1 MRSHPRRAVLRRFL
15 DEPGAVGDGD
25 HGHIAACPQCGR
37 RLEGLRA
44 AAAVAGQALGGP
56 VPGVDPLPALR
67 QLRAGETRI
76 VPPKPRPLDRLR
88 DRAAMARRRSLRVGA
103 VGAVVV
109 VAMGTLVATGV
120 AGNLVQIFQPESF
133 TPVSVNLTSFTS
145 LPDLSG
151 FGSLKVLEK
160 PTVTETASAASAAAI
175 SGLPEL
181 VAGNFPASVKDTTA
195 YLVATQGSGSFTFHS
210 ATAAGTAGKL
220 GKALPA
226 LPAGLDGA
234 TLTLTGGPA
243 VVEFAGSQSLSGLAG
258 LIPGGTGSLGSLK
271 IAHGAAPAAG
281 GPVATPA
288 AGARTRSK
296 LRSLLGG
303 GAVSVPQVVVVE
315 MKPPTL
321 YSNGPSVSDFENALL
336 SMPGVPASV
345 ASQIRSLGDRSSTM
359 PIPIP
364 TSLASSSAVSINGA
378 PGLLVGDS
386 TGIASAVMWQSHGLL
401 YAVAGSLTDQ
411 QVVAIARSLH

>member
-15 DEPGAVGDGD
+15 DEPDAVDDGER
-25 HGHIAACPQCGR
+25 GHIAACPRCGR
-37 RLEGLRA
+37 RLQGLRA
-44 AAAVAGQALGGP
+44 TAAVAGQALGGP
-56 VPGVDPLPALR
+56 VPAVDPIPALR
-67 QLRAGETRI
+67 LLRAGETRV
-76 VPPKPRPLDRLR
+76 VPPKPRALDRLR

-151 FGSLKVLEK
+151 FGSMKVLEK
-160 PTVTETASAASAAAI
+160 PTITETAGAASAAAI

-181 VAGNFPASVKDTTA
+181 VAGDFPASVKNTTA
-195 YLVATQGSGSFTFHS
+195 YLVATQGSGSFTFDS
-210 ATAAGTAGKL
+210 TTAAGTAGKL
-220 GKALPA
+220 GKVLPA

-243 VVEFAGSQSLSGLAG
+243 VVELAGSQSLSGLAG
-258 LIPGGTGSLGSLK
+258 LIPGGAGSLGSLK
-271 IAHGAAPAAG
+271 VAHS
-281 GPVATPA
+281 ATPA
-288 AGARTRSK
+288 AGGQLAAPAAARTGSK
-296 LRSLLGG
+296 LRSLLGS
-303 GAVSVPQVVVVE
+303 GATSVPQVVVVE

-321 YSNGPSVSDFENALL
+321 YSNGASVSDFENALL

-345 ASQIRSLGDRSSTM
+345 ASQIRSLGDLSSTM